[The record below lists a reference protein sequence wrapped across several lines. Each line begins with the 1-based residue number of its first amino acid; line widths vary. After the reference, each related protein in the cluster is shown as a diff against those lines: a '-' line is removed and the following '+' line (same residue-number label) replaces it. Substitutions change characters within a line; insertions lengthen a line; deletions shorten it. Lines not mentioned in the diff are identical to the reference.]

1 MPVTYDLAVLQPG
14 DIILSNHSGKVSR
27 IVRRWTKSPWS
38 HAMLYIDRTI
48 VHAVGDGV
56 HTINPQREKF
66 ELGEVAV
73 YRLPGLTP
81 LQAAEICEVARA
93 RVGTRYTTWEAALSI
108 FLRASN
114 LKALGQSQYCSRL
127 VAQAYHALGIVLHS
141 NPDHCFPSDLIAGA
155 GWIPVQNALRPW
167 TPVDE
172 QVAKTPNTLKA
183 DQDAVFAFLRPL
195 DWASLLMFHG
205 RVRDANHAWAR
216 AANNGFID
224 LLASW
229 FLRRSGWLDNER
241 LDGEVNPH
249 RYKSAV
255 FLSGLK
261 TITFPQAAQVLQ
273 SEWEVLFEMTGR
285 ILSAL
290 QHFSSLGTARTILL
304 IKNYEY
310 RRLAVMAERTEVLLQ
325 VMQSSTVTPPGHPSE
340 PSVANHLL
348 SLRSILQLR
357 PF

>member
-1 MPVTYDLAVLQPG
+1 MPVTYDLDVLQPG

-38 HAMLYIDRTI
+38 HAMLYVDRTI

-66 ELGEVAV
+66 EPGEVAV
-73 YRLPGLTP
+73 YRLSGLTP
-81 LQAAEICEVARA
+81 LQAAAICEAARA
-93 RVGTRYTTWEAALSI
+93 RVGTRYTTWEAVLSI
-108 FLRASN
+108 LLRASK
-114 LKALGQSQYCSRL
+114 LKALGQNQYCSRL
-127 VAQAYHALGIVLHS
+127 VAQAYHALGINLHS

-155 GWIPVQNALRPW
+155 GWIRVQNALRPW
-167 TPVDE
+167 TPLDE
-172 QVAKTPNTLKA
+172 QLRKTRDTLKA

-195 DWASLLMFHG
+195 DWASLLTFHG
-205 RVRDANHAWAR
+205 RVRDANHAWTR
-216 AANNGFID
+216 AANSGFVD

-241 LDGEVNPH
+241 LDEEVNPH
-249 RYKSAV
+249 RYNSAA

-261 TITFPQAAQVLQ
+261 TITFSEAARVLQ
-273 SEWEVLFEMTGR
+273 SEWQLLFEMTGR

-310 RRLAVMAERTEVLLQ
+310 RRLAVMAERAEVLLQ
-325 VMQSSTVTPPGHPSE
+325 VMQSSKVTPPGHPSE
-340 PSVANHLL
+340 PAVSSHLL
-348 SLRSILQLR
+348 SVRAILQRR